1 LLRSGIVHKT
11 VVFTG
16 SMRPQKF
23 VDSDAAFNV
32 GVAIGALNVL
42 GSGTYLAMHGRIHE
56 ANSVRRDGRS
66 GLFVAV

>member
-1 LLRSGIVHKT
+1 
-11 VVFTG
+11 
-16 SMRPQKF
+16 MRPQKF